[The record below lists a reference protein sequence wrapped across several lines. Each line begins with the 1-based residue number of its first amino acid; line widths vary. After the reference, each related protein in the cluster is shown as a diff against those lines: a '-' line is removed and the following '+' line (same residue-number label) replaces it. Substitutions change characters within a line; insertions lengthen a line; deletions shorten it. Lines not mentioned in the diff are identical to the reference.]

1 MSEFFTR
8 PPDIS
13 EEELNGTKVIPP
25 ETKLTRTVSTALMMI
40 WAWWWWHGYTDGA
53 YWVVAAVVIFAT
65 GETMPH
71 LYRFLAFL
79 WWPISFVVRPIM
91 FVLLTI
97 TRAVIPE
104 AYRKRQQVL
113 KPLSFKQI
121 NEALDE
127 AREEKERREKE
138 EEQRQ
143 RDSS

>member
-8 PPDIS
+8 PPDLP
-13 EEELNGTKVIPP
+13 EDVLNGTNVVPP
-25 ETKLTRTVSTALMMI
+25 ETALTRTVCTVLMVI

-53 YWVVAAVVIFAT
+53 YWVVAAVLILAT

-71 LYRFLAFL
+71 LYSSLVFL
-79 WWPISFVVRPIM
+79 WWPLSFLVRPIM
-91 FVLLTI
+91 FVLLAL

-127 AREEKERREKE
+127 AREEKERREKAQE
-138 EEQRQ
+138 RG
-143 RDSS
+143 DKDPS